1 MPTFDF
7 AALFAAATPEDRDT
21 CATAFASSVNLADL
35 GGLNDTV
42 IATFKKE
49 LADKGKAKANNRA
62 GALRGARALVEKH
75 GASAESI
82 ACMLLQEGF
91 EAMADKLK
99 PVSVEADKFVGA
111 LFEKL
116 SPHSVKAVLPDVLR
130 EYDGK
135 WQSNLGRATC
145 LKTIADKFPKQTN
158 RSLTDIVPVLSGLMW
173 DTKAQVKEQATE
185 AMKTVCATCSNKDI
199 SGVIPAMV
207 DCIAKPETTPAT
219 IHTLAS
225 VIFVQ
230 EMDGSALAIMSPL
243 LKRGMDEPATAVK
256 RNVARII
263 ENMAKLVDDPYEVEP
278 FIPLLLPTLKRA
290 KEEVSDPEARDVM
303 GKAHDQLER
312 TIKKPPLWQKIER
325 PKVVA
330 NATELAGKGANADV
344 LAHIAE
350 IGRASC
356 RERV

>member
-1 MPTFDF
+1 MVD
-7 AALFAAATPEDRDT
+7 
-21 CATAFASSVNLADL
+21 
-35 GGLNDTV
+35 
-42 IATFKKE
+42 
-49 LADKGKAKANNRA
+49 
-62 GALRGARALVEKH
+62 
-75 GASAESI
+75 SI
-82 ACMLLQEGF
+82 A
-91 EAMADKLK
+91 
-99 PVSVEADKFVGA
+99 
-111 LFEKL
+111 
-116 SPHSVKAVLPDVLR
+116 
-130 EYDGK
+130 
-135 WQSNLGRATC
+135 N
-145 LKTIADKFPKQTN
+145 
-158 RSLTDIVPVLSGLMW
+158 
-173 DTKAQVKEQATE
+173 
-185 AMKTVCATCSNKDI
+185 
-199 SGVIPAMV
+199 
-207 DCIAKPETTPAT
+207 PETTPAT

-344 LAHIAE
+344 LAHIAAVAHSLLDMKILDAAE
-350 IGRASC
+350 WTSALGPHLALLKLKDAKAFTQGFLDVCAKDVHIEPEKEEADDAEQLCDCQFSLAYGTKTLLNQTVLKLKRGYRYGLCGRNDSGKTSLQ
-356 RERV
+356 RGLRRHLTYSYM